1 MADNRPLSPTAH
13 GGTSHLSLDS
23 VEEILPLLS
32 DRADVELS
40 VRNGEARVQC
50 MESEELR
57 TFITVDDE
65 FPDYSE
71 VVEHLPRAVSRTV
84 LPQSRLLSAVESQR
98 GQIRLTIVDG
108 GLDIDSGGEDSG
120 GESIRLPAM
129 SWGPVLSQSFDAVL
143 LHPVLEQSVG
153 PDVVLEMSSE
163 TGPLR
168 VRSADTSDLLSVLMP
183 VAPAAPARIGS

>member
-1 MADNRPLSPTAH
+1 
-13 GGTSHLSLDS
+13 
-23 VEEILPLLS
+23 
-32 DRADVELS
+32 
-40 VRNGEARVQC
+40 
-50 MESEELR
+50 MESGELR

-71 VVEHLPRAVSRTV
+71 VMERLPRAVSRTV
-84 LPQSRLLSAVESQR
+84 LPQSRLLSAIESQP
-98 GQIRLTIVDG
+98 GQIRLTIVNG
-108 GLDIDSGGEDSG
+108 GFDINSG
-120 GESIRLPAM
+120 GESVCVPAM
-129 SWGPVLSQSFDAVL
+129 SWGPVLAQSFDAVL

-183 VAPAAPARIGS
+183 VAPTTQARIGS